1 MNKTLRKET
10 RMKVYWELYRSN
22 ILKLMRWVQ

>member
-10 RMKVYWELYRSN
+10 RMKVYWNYTEVIYLIN
-22 ILKLMRWVQ
+22 EVVQ